1 MYSLTGRVNYFGYS
15 GMICLLVCAA
25 LNHLLSRFGHMVSP
39 DLGWEVK
46 LDSTDI
52 SFQLNKVEYFAHDKN
67 YYDEDALSFTFDM
80 VADLTKLY
88 TWNTNMVLASLVCEF
103 EGDSS
108 VTVWD

>member
-52 SFQLNKVEYFAHDKN
+52 SF
-67 YYDEDALSFTFDM
+67 
-80 VADLTKLY
+80 
-88 TWNTNMVLASLVCEF
+88 
-103 EGDSS
+103 
-108 VTVWD
+108 